1 MGAEGSREEQ
11 RGAEIVVEGSRKKQS
26 GAERVE
32 RSRGEQR
39 GGWGRWEVMV
49 IEREERHRMRQTFIF
64 PTLWLHSFL
73 SVHQEVQRQ
82 QQRLMGNVVSLMS
95 VSSSDL

>member
-1 MGAEGSREEQ
+1 
-11 RGAEIVVEGSRKKQS
+11 
-26 GAERVE
+26 
-32 RSRGEQR
+32 
-39 GGWGRWEVMV
+39 MV
-49 IEREERHRMRQTFIF
+49 TEREERQRMRQTFIF
-64 PTLWLHSFL
+64 PTLRLHSFH